1 MVDRRGNEVQS
12 DQMKADDRGTEG
24 TSGPFRAY
32 LQKILPIKPVH
43 KKLPFPEVPFI
54 FQFFTRLAAVFAG
67 VGLWGSELLSV
78 QSA

>member
-43 KKLPFPEVPFI
+43 KKLPFPEVPLNPRKNQI
-54 FQFFTRLAAVFAG
+54 EHCRLKTLAI
-67 VGLWGSELLSV
+67 
-78 QSA
+78 

>member
-43 KKLPFPEVPFI
+43 KKLPFPEVPF
-54 FQFFTRLAAVFAG
+54 R
-67 VGLWGSELLSV
+67 
-78 QSA
+78 

>member
-43 KKLPFPEVPFI
+43 KKLPFPEVPFN
-54 FQFFTRLAAVFAG
+54 QKKSYKVTESKKS
-67 VGLWGSELLSV
+67 GLRIDDRS
-78 QSA
+78 